1 MKNII
6 PMLIVY
12 GLVFILAFTISVG
25 WEIGFQ
31 FATSTGVA
39 GPVG

>member
-6 PMLIVY
+6 AITIVCSLLF
-12 GLVFILAFTISVG
+12 LVAFSISVG

-31 FATSTGVA
+31 FATSTGA
-39 GPVG
+39 MG